1 MGAFS
6 SLTEKLQKAFA
17 KITGKGRLSEEDVLS
32 ALKEVQIA
40 LLEADVNFKIVK
52 DLIGKIKEK
61 AIGKDILESLT
72 PGQQVIDIVNQELIE
87 VLGGSQDTSLNITGK
102 KPYMILMAGLQ
113 GSGKTT
119 TAAKLAYL
127 LKSQNKKTFFIAA
140 DIYRPAAID
149 QLRTLASKLSAPIY
163 FEYDNKNI
171 IEIIDQGLKSWKQHD
186 TEVIII
192 DTAGR
197 LHLDDDMM
205 SELIQVKDFV
215 KPDETILVVDGM
227 TGQDA
232 VNIGKEFNDK
242 VGIDS
247 LTVTKLDGDARG
259 GAVIS
264 LKAVTGKPIRFIGMG
279 ERIDQLEQFH
289 PDRIASRIL
298 GMGDVLTLIEKAHL
312 QIDEKEAAEVQKKM
326 LEASFTFEDFL
337 SQIKQIRNLGSLEE
351 ILGMLPGGNKLKNV
365 SVDEKDI
372 DKIEAIIFSMTKDE
386 RQRPGIIDASR
397 KKRIAKG
404 SGTQVQDINR
414 LLKQFENTKTMMKQ
428 FGTMSK
434 KRKGFMPKFF

>member
-87 VLGGSQDTSLNITGK
+87 VLGGSQDTGLNITDK

-298 GMGDVLTLIEKAHL
+298 GMGDVLTLIEKAHQ